1 MPSYLITG
9 SSRGLGLAFV
19 EELLKNPSNFVIAT
33 ARNLRHADELQ
44 ALVAKYP
51 KDRVAVVQLDLADPE
66 SIQRAAVEA
75 KKLLP
80 EGLDTLVGNAGSNDQ
95 PVPTFEDLDLKLFAE
110 ELNLEIVNN
119 TILIRSFLPLI
130 RQGKPGRVIFISSVL
145 GSIELAAGM
154 PTLNDAY
161 SVTRA
166 ALNMLIR
173 KWGAALKFEKIS
185 TAVVHPGWV
194 PTTALGSGI
203 EEWVQKNAPNLPRV
217 SVADSAAGVV
227 KVFETL
233 TIEDT
238 NSFFN
243 YDGTKLPW

>member
-19 EELLKNPSNFVIAT
+19 GQLLKNPQNFVIAT
-33 ARNLRHADELQ
+33 ARNPSKATELQ
-44 ALVAKYP
+44 ALLSQYP
-51 KDRVAVVQLDLADPE
+51 KDRATTLQLDLASPE
-66 SIQRAAVEA
+66 SIQKAAEEA
-75 KKLLP
+75 TKLLP
-80 EGLDTLVGNAGSNDQ
+80 EGLDGLIGNAGSNEQ
-95 PVPTFEDLDLKLFAE
+95 PKPTFEDLDLKLFSE
-110 ELNLEIVNN
+110 ELNLEIINN

-130 RQGKPGRVIFISSVL
+130 RKGKGKKLIFVSSVI
-145 GSIELAAGM
+145 GSIELAAGV
-154 PTLNDAY
+154 PFLNDAY

-173 KWGAALKFEKIS
+173 KWGGSLKFEGIA

-194 PTTALGSGI
+194 PSTDIGSGI
-203 EEWVQKNAPNLPRV
+203 LDWVAKYAPDLPKV
-217 SVADSAAGVV
+217 SVQDSATQCT
-227 KVFETL
+227 KIFETL

-243 YDGTKLPW
+243 HDGTKLPW